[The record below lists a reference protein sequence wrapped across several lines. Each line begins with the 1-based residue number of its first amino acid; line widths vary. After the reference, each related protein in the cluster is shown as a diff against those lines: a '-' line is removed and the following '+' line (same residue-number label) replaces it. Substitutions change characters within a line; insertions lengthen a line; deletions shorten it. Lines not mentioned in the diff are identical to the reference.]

1 MKNPLILALLAGFFF
16 GLWPVVARHISI
28 AALWI
33 SFLIP
38 VGTLL
43 IVAPTALPGMIS
55 GATPMN
61 RLIVFGV
68 IAGVINGLGMLAYGR
83 ILSNTDW
90 NVSKYVPIVAV
101 ASIATAAIGAFLI
114 FKEPLTIQKS
124 LGLVFAALA
133 VWLLS

>member
-1 MKNPLILALLAGFFF
+1 
-16 GLWPVVARHISI
+16 
-28 AALWI
+28 
-33 SFLIP
+33 
-38 VGTLL
+38 
-43 IVAPTALPGMIS
+43 
-55 GATPMN
+55 MN